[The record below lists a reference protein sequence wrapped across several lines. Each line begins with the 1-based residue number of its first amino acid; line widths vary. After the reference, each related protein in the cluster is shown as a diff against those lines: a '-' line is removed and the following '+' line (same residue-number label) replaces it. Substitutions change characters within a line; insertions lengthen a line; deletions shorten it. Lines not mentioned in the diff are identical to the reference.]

1 MDALR
6 QVLHVVHE
14 DAVAQGHQVLRVHQ
28 ENSLIAKELASELH
42 SSLRSLAETDVAKLS
57 QQMANVDVALVSSLL
72 SIQLTGPMLT
82 KSGMAYKPANGCAR
96 ARK

>member
-6 QVLHVVHE
+6 RALHAAHE
-14 DAVAQGHQVLRVHQ
+14 DAVAQSHQALQVHQ
-28 ENSLIAKELASELH
+28 ENSLIAKELASGLH

-57 QQMANVDVALVSSLL
+57 QQMANFDVALVSSLL
-72 SIQLTGPMLT
+72 STQLTGLMLT
-82 KSGMAYKPANGCAR
+82 KSGMAYKPANGCPG

>member
-1 MDALR
+1 MDVLR

-14 DAVAQGHQVLRVHQ
+14 DAVAQSQQALRVHQ
-28 ENSLIAKELASELH
+28 ENSQTAKELASELH

-57 QQMANVDVALVSSLL
+57 NQMANVDVTLVGSLL
-72 SIQLTGPMLT
+72 SMQLAGPMLT
-82 KSGMAYKPANGCAR
+82 KSGMAYKPANGCPR